1 MSRFICGDTII
12 VMDIIFDQTK
22 RDVIFHERKLRFED
36 STIIFAGDTA
46 DMVDDR
52 KIMVK
57 SA

>member
-1 MSRFICGDTII
+1 
-12 VMDIIFDQTK
+12 MDIIFDQTK